1 MILLCLFVLQTI
13 YGCNITWH
21 FIKISTIFIPVMILQ
36 IIKAKNITAGCHK
49 YIPKKSRY

>member
-1 MILLCLFVLQTI
+1 MAFYTNFDL
-13 YGCNITWH
+13 
-21 FIKISTIFIPVMILQ
+21 IFIPVMILQ